1 MSGAAADRRPR
12 HSHPSRRPERTA
24 VGQRSAGRPRLA
36 AAPRPARLARGNP
49 MQRLM
54 WLRTDLRT
62 QDNTALSEAML
73 SGPTIALYL
82 ITPQQWQRHDDAP

>member
-1 MSGAAADRRPR
+1 
-12 HSHPSRRPERTA
+12 
-24 VGQRSAGRPRLA
+24 
-36 AAPRPARLARGNP
+36 